1 MMTRRNAVLSLLGL
15 GLMAAG
21 CGGVTPPQTPSGP
34 AVTVNIL
41 SVTLANDCTS
51 SGVGAADCAR
61 PADAG
66 TGLVGGCGGLCR
78 QTSVQLLFVADPG
91 TGSAD
96 VAVTRVRLLDEAT
109 GAPAATLSSRDPQ
122 AWNDLRS
129 RYEAWDETLSYG
141 TSTRAMYKLS
151 SPDWNSVGTATDR
164 FAYQRRFVLEVTVTI
179 NGVARTVRS
188 APVMRE
194 PEIVT

>member
-41 SVTLANDCTS
+41 SVTLANDCTTS
-51 SGVGAADCAR
+51 ATAPADCASS
-61 PADAG
+61 DAG

-78 QTSVQLLFVADPG
+78 QTSMQLLFVADSG

-96 VAVTRVRLLDEAT
+96 VAVTRVRLLDDTT

-129 RYEAWDETLSYG
+129 RYETWDETVNYG
-141 TSTRAMYKLS
+141 ASTRAMYKLS

-188 APVMRE
+188 APAMRE